1 VEIFIGVIVI
11 ITIFSIEVQLRKINK
26 TNGRIVELL
35 EQLKNREI

>member
-26 TNGRIVELL
+26 SNEKIVELL
-35 EQLKNREI
+35 EQLKNK